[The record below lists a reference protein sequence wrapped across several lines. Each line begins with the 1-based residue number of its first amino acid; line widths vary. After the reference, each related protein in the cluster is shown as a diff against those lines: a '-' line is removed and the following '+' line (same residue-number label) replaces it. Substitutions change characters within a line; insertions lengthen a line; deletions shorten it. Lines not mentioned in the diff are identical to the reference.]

1 MPPGPIKRFDP
12 GVLVRN
18 PLGDSGSSV
27 GVAGREVGVG
37 IELPVVVVLKLAP
50 ERRDAGRRIP
60 VFFVLGLRANE
71 PLPKVGEDVVIPRL
85 EDPEWHAVGLVG
97 LETRRLSLWRS
108 LFTGDGESSMTNTQP
123 DVSPLLF
130 PFGSSSLLRREST
143 LRRMLSRLVFAV
155 VANETDEEEELPKAL
170 TGDTAGLA
178 RPVILPI
185 LSRGTRV

>member
-1 MPPGPIKRFDP
+1 MERFDP

-18 PLGDSGSSV
+18 PLGDSGSNV

-50 ERRDAGRRIP
+50 ERRDAGRRIPVLGIP